1 MNCAEKLLEPI
12 IFFKLCTKSSHLL
25 VCLYIL
31 QVILG
36 HESNMTFITHTL
48 VLESW
53 QNYPVKALFGNYQRF
68 SVSTEISANTENDIW
83 SLYTFFKTKGVYS
96 LGILHY
102 YIFIGTALFF
112 SCCFRSPKLFSLVCR
127 NKRGN
132 LFQEK
137 NALFTCGKSL
147 VYSLKIKL

>member
-12 IFFKLCTKSSHLL
+12 IFFNLCTKSSHLL

-31 QVILG
+31 QVVLG
-36 HESNMTFITHTL
+36 HESNTTFITHIL

-68 SVSTEISANTENDIW
+68 SVSIEISANTENVIW
-83 SLYTFFKTKGVYS
+83 SLYTFFKTKRVYS

-102 YIFIGTALFF
+102 LIFIGTALFYF
-112 SCCFRSPKLFSLVCR
+112 MLFSLSKTVFFGVQKQKGTLIFR
-127 NKRGN
+127 
-132 LFQEK
+132 K
-137 NALFTCGKSL
+137 NYIIHVWQVVISVA
-147 VYSLKIKL
+147 